1 MKFVFFKFR
10 LGHQLHGLFR
20 GPDDAI
26 QSRLTVSDESECGIF
41 IDKPFLAASWGCG
54 SAGHQRTY
62 RIRRGLGAKQA
73 FETSLRKGG
82 RMSHMR
88 AGE

>member
-10 LGHQLHGLFR
+10 LGNQLDGLFR
-20 GPDDAI
+20 RPDEAI
-26 QSRLTVSDESECGIF
+26 ESRLAVSDEPERGIF
-41 IDKPFLAASWGCG
+41 IHKPFLAASRGSG
-54 SAGHQRTY
+54 SACHQCTY
-62 RIRRGLGAKQA
+62 RIRGSRGTKQA
-73 FETSLRKGG
+73 FQTPFRKGG